1 MSSNH
6 SNNSEAK
13 PQHFFLRS
21 CSHNNIQGD
30 HYPPKVW
37 NQASFGCTQE
47 QYVLA
52 LLFVQLTQGHTLDSC
67 NLSIVRD
74 NWDPVKPEV
83 ESKISAILGT
93 AWVIDFDTGLAWEQ
107 GQDGD
112 SRYAK
117 ENPGKMLAE

>member
-1 MSSNH
+1 MTTIRPKSETKLPLVVRK
-6 SNNSEAK
+6 NSTYWHC
-13 PQHFFLRS
+13 P
-21 CSHNNIQGD
+21 
-30 HYPPKVW
+30 
-37 NQASFGCTQE
+37 
-47 QYVLA
+47 
-52 LLFVQLTQGHTLDSC
+52 FVQLTQGHTLDSC

-93 AWVIDFDTGLAWEQ
+93 AWVIDFDTGLAWEH